1 MYRLHTGARTGGF
14 AVQAVLAELGVRYQL
29 VHVDTKKGEHRKPA
43 FLKLNPM
50 AQVPV
55 LEVPG
60 GRVMT
65 ESAAM
70 VLYLA
75 DRHPGKRLAP
85 AATSPGRADFVRWLF
100 FLAVNVY
107 GSDLRYTYPGR
118 YTSDAAG
125 AEGVQAAAL
134 AALDRQFAII
144 DQAVGQ
150 SAWMLGGRFSA
161 LDIYLAM
168 LAYWHPDVPGLLAA
182 APNIARVTDKVK
194 ARKAIKPVAE
204 FHAMW

>member
-14 AVQAVLAELGVRYQL
+14 VVHAVLEELGVKYQL
-29 VHVDTKKGEHRKPA
+29 VNVDTKKGEHRKRA
-43 FLKLNPM
+43 FVKLNPM

-75 DRHPGKRLAP
+75 DRYPSKHLAP
-85 AATSPGRADFVRWLF
+85 AASAPARADFLRWLF
-100 FLAVNVY
+100 FFAVNVY
-107 GSDLRYTYPGR
+107 GSDLRYSYSER
-118 YTSDAAG
+118 YTSDPAG
-125 AEGVQAAAL
+125 AEGVKAAAL
-134 AALDRQFAII
+134 AALNREFAII
-144 DQAVGQ
+144 DKAIGK
-150 SAWMLGGRFSA
+150 SAWMLGGRYSA

-168 LAYWHPDVPGLLAA
+168 LAYWHPDVPGLLKVS
-182 APNIARVTDKVK
+182 PNIARVTDKVK
-194 ARKAIKPVAE
+194 ARKAIKPVADHHE
-204 FHAMW
+204 MW

>member
-14 AVQAVLAELGVRYQL
+14 AVQAVMAELGVEFQL
-29 VHVDTKKGEHRKPA
+29 VYVDTKKGEQRKRA

-70 VLYLA
+70 VLYLV
-75 DRHPGKRLAP
+75 DRHQTPRLAP
-85 AATSPGRADFVRWLF
+85 AATSPGRADFLRWLF
-100 FLAVNVY
+100 FFAVNIY
-107 GSDLRYTYPGR
+107 GSDLRYSYPDR

-125 AEGVQAAAL
+125 AEGVQT
-134 AALDRQFAII
+134 AALDALNRQFAII
-144 DQAVGQ
+144 DAVIGQ
-150 SAWMLGGRFSA
+150 SPWMLGGRFSA

-168 LAYWHPDVPGLLAA
+168 LAHWHPDVPGLLKTQ
-182 APNIARVTDKVK
+182 PNIARVTDKVK
-194 ARKAIKPVAE
+194 TRKAIKPVAE
-204 FHAMW
+204 FHEMW